1 MGAPATVPAIGALA
15 REVSFHAQRAR
26 GPGGQNVNKVASAVL
41 LTWDF
46 TRSNLL
52 DASQK
57 SRVALKLANM
67 LNSHGEIQLR
77 SDEFR
82 DQERNKARALEK
94 LAVKLEAALFV
105 PKARRATK
113 PTKASRLRLQDSKVQ
128 RSRTKQLRG
137 KVDWR
142 NQ

>member
-1 MGAPATVPAIGALA
+1 MGAAIPRADQLA
-15 REVSFHAQRAR
+15 REVSFHAQRGR

-41 LTWDF
+41 LTWDYA
-46 TRSNLL
+46 SSALL
-52 DASQK
+52 DAAQK
-57 SRVALKLANM
+57 ARIGLKLAAA
-67 LNSHGEIQLR
+67 LNSRGEVQIR

-82 DQERNKARALEK
+82 DQERNKARAVQK
-94 LAVKLEAALFV
+94 LAVKVADALFV

-113 PTKASRLRLQDSKVQ
+113 PTKSALLRRQEAKVQ
-128 RSRTKQLRG
+128 RSRTKRLRG